1 MGRWISFLFFLLFF
15 STGCKREAPSS
26 DVTLR
31 FNFTF
36 GTQPLQYNQAYPF
49 QGKTI
54 KFELIKFYVAMPALQ
69 KASGE
74 WVSFFDFY
82 HLVDLDHPVIRAGRL
97 PEGDYTAFHF
107 GVGVDSLRNTQADPL
122 AIPAT
127 DYPTDHPLNAA
138 ADMWWGWATGYIF
151 VKLEGRI
158 DANGNGTYSDIEDK
172 AISYHPG
179 VSELYTS
186 IVINR
191 MFSVSGENTE
201 LVIHVDAEKLLFDLN
216 LLDYP
221 FAHPNSVNH
230 PEYPYAERMMA
241 NFPYAIQ

>member
-1 MGRWISFLFFLLFF
+1 MVFLAG
-15 STGCKREAPSS
+15 GCKKEDSGS
-26 DVTLR
+26 LVTLK
-31 FNFTF
+31 FDFKY
-36 GTQPLQYNQAYPF
+36 GAQPLEYNREYVCG
-49 QGKTI
+49 GKTI
-54 KFELIKFYVAMPALQ
+54 KFELLKFYVSLPQLQ
-69 KASGE
+69 NAAGE
-74 WVSFFDFY
+74 WVSLSDSY
-82 HLVDLDHPVIRAGRL
+82 YLVDLDNPVIRAGTL
-97 PEGDYTAFHF
+97 PEGDFTAFRF

-191 MFSVSGENTE
+191 MFSVSGESTE